1 MAASSRNVRLYPF
14 QIMYFVEK
22 LRNINNAGLNLVLK
36 SENPNGTGVWFR
48 IHHGATMTSW
58 GEKITVTLTPQGEGT
73 VVDIISECGMPTQ
86 IVDWGKNASNVNAVF
101 RYLEAGLPAPT
112 PAQAPV
118 QAPAAAPAQAPELRS
133 AAPQSAETKQ
143 CPVCGA
149 VLRADSRFCPRCGAQ
164 L

>member
-1 MAASSRNVRLYPF
+1 MAASSRSARLYPV

-22 LRNINNAGLNLVLK
+22 LRNINNGGLNLQLK

-48 IHHGATMTSW
+48 IHHGATFTSW

-86 IVDWGKNASNVNAVF
+86 IVDWGKNASNVNAIF
-101 RYLEAGLPAPT
+101 RYLENGLPVGAP
-112 PAQAPV
+112 
-118 QAPAAAPAQAPELRS
+118 APAQELR
-133 AAPQSAETKQ
+133 APAPQSVPQIETKV
-143 CPVCGA
+143 CPNCGTR
-149 VLRADSRFCPRCGAQ
+149 LKADARFCPRCGAQ